1 VIADREK
8 LSAVIEN
15 LVINAIKFTPEGGRI
30 TVGAARSQAT
40 GRSTAEIRVT
50 DTGIGIPDDQ
60 VGRIF
65 NRFHQV
71 DGSST
76 RRFGG
81 VGLGLAIVKS
91 ILEAHGSTIT
101 VESKPGKGTAFRFA
115 LPVVE
120 KSEPKAVEDRSRER
134 GEPALVLV
142 VHDDADQARTIRGF
156 LEAEGLVVLAAAAAA
171 SAATLALE
179 RHPDLILLD
188 PALPD
193 RAGLERTL
201 KATPA
206 TSRIPLLVLSAAGDT
221 RRKLTLGASESLTKP
236 ADGQAVV
243 SAVSRLLA
251 GVAEREPTV
260 LVVAD
265 DPAGAALIRDTLR
278 AEGFHTLIAHGAAPA
293 IEAIAGKRPDLIVL
307 DLMMPEMAGFQVLES
322 LGRDPANAT
331 IPMLLLTARAESAD
345 GERRVAAAPRRSTT
359 TPVDAGSLLAE
370 VRRHLGIREREG
382 ARRAIL

>member
-1 VIADREK
+1 
-8 LSAVIEN
+8 
-15 LVINAIKFTPEGGRI
+15 
-30 TVGAARSQAT
+30 
-40 GRSTAEIRVT
+40 VT

-115 LPVVE
+115 LPVVD